1 MQEDQHPLREEL
13 LLAADGEL
21 PRSRAAQV
29 AAHLQVCWE
38 CRASLQEIETAIAD
52 FVRTRHDYLDSQLP
66 PAQGPRALLKASLHG
81 MSPQPSMQRFHPM
94 ALAAA
99 VVIVLCGALV
109 VRLSVNGH
117 PRLEAPRVSLTPG
130 LARNVTWAQ
139 VCSDRPRV
147 SVVPANLRHQVFE
160 EYGLRDAGPRVF
172 EVDYL
177 ITPELGGA
185 EDIRNLWPQPYSATV
200 WNARVKDALEEHLHQ
215 MVCAGQLDLTVAQHD
230 IATDW
235 IAAYKKYFHTDRP
248 LQRLDYD
255 Q

>member
-1 MQEDQHPLREEL
+1 MQAEQHPSRQEL
-13 LLAADGEL
+13 LSAADGEL
-21 PRSRAAQV
+21 PRNRAAQI

-38 CRASLQEIETAIAD
+38 CRASLHEMETAIAD
-52 FVRTRHDYLDSQLP
+52 FVRTRRDYLDPQLP
-66 PAQGPRALLKASLHG
+66 PAQGSRALLKASLAG
-81 MSPQPSMQRFHPM
+81 MGPAASVQRFHPL

-99 VVIVLCGALV
+99 VIVLLCGMLL
-109 VRLSVNGH
+109 VRLSVSRH

-130 LARNVTWAQ
+130 LARSVTWAQ

-147 SVVPANLRHQVFE
+147 SAVPASLRHQVFE
-160 EYGLRDAGPRVF
+160 AYGLRDAGPRVF

-200 WNARVKDALEEHLHQ
+200 WNARVKDALEDHLHQ